1 VIVVDANLLIYAH
14 NSDSAD
20 FDRSR
25 EWLEHV
31 LSEETPV
38 GLPWAVIHAFLRLT
52 TGKVVLPR
60 PLDVETATTIIDEW
74 LSLPSI
80 TILEAGPGYWPI
92 FRELLRKAK
101 ISGKMVT
108 DAHIAAL
115 AIEHDAA
122 LYTADRDFRRFPG
135 LRVINPLA

>member
-1 VIVVDANLLIYAH
+1 MIVVDTNLLIYAH
-14 NSDSAD
+14 NSDSDD
-20 FDRSR
+20 FERSR

-31 LSEETPV
+31 LSGDTPV

-60 PLDVETATTIIDEW
+60 PLDIDTATSVIDGW
-74 LSLPSI
+74 LALPSI
-80 TILEAGPGYWPI
+80 LILEAGPGYWLI
-92 FRELLRKAK
+92 FRELLQKAK

-115 AIEHDAA
+115 AIEHDAT
-122 LYTADRDFRRFPG
+122 LYTADRDFRRFTG

>member
-20 FDRSR
+20 FDKSR

-31 LSEETPV
+31 FSEKTPI

-52 TGKVVLPR
+52 TGKAVLPR
-60 PLDVETATTIIDEW
+60 PLDIGTATSIIDEW
-74 LSLPSI
+74 LSLPAVMP
-80 TILEAGPGYWPI
+80 LEAGPGYWMI

-115 AIEHDAA
+115 AIEHDAT
-122 LYTADRDFRRFPG
+122 LYTADRDFQRFAG